1 MECVNSPLPPGE
13 NLIIKHE
20 YDIIATRNEIRNF
33 AIVVTNLSFRTTE
46 CTTLRLKND
55 F

>member
-20 YDIIATRNEIRNF
+20 YDIIATWNEICNF